1 MSERGLRK
9 RFLELL
15 ERDKEFRHAVAGL
28 LGLGEILQRL
38 DKNEKQLVKLRRDL
52 RRGFKLYEEEMAR
65 LREDMKEGFRRH
77 GEEIARI
84 WEELAKLREDMQEG
98 FKRHDEEI
106 AKIWEELTRLREDM
120 IMGFKRHDEELA
132 KLRQDMLEGFK
143 RHDEE
148 IAKIWEE
155 MARLREDMKEG
166 FRRHDEELVKLREDM
181 KEGFRRHEEEMARL
195 REDMKEGFALLERR
209 VSALGARWGLMSEA
223 AFREGLRS
231 LVEKEFGFRV
241 SRWVRFDER
250 GVVYGYP
257 SQVEIDVAV
266 HDERI
271 ILVEIKSNVRA
282 SDVYTFKRK
291 AELYEE
297 LEGRKPSRLVLVT
310 PYAEEEAVEA
320 ARHLGVE
327 ICTEV

>member
-1 MSERGLRK
+1 LKK

-28 LGLGEILQRL
+28 LGLGEVLQRL

-52 RRGFKLYEEEMAR
+52 RRGFKLYEEELAK
-65 LREDMKEGFRRH
+65 LREDMKEGFKRH
-77 GEEIARI
+77 DEEIARI
-84 WEELAKLREDMQEG
+84 WEELAKLREDM
-98 FKRHDEEI
+98 R
-106 AKIWEELTRLREDM
+106 
-120 IMGFKRHDEELA
+120 
-132 KLRQDMLEGFK
+132 
-143 RHDEE
+143 
-148 IAKIWEE
+148 
-155 MARLREDMKEG
+155 
-166 FRRHDEELVKLREDM
+166 
-181 KEGFRRHEEEMARL
+181 EGFRRHEEEMARL

-231 LVEKEFGFRV
+231 IVEREFGFRV

-320 ARHLGVE
+320 AKHLGVE

>member
-1 MSERGLRK
+1 MSERRLKK

-28 LGLGEILQRL
+28 LGLGEVLQRL

-52 RRGFKLYEEEMAR
+52 RRGFKLYEEELAK
-65 LREDMKEGFRRH
+65 LREDMKEGFKRH
-77 GEEIARI
+77 DEEIARI
-84 WEELAKLREDMQEG
+84 WEELAKLREDM
-98 FKRHDEEI
+98 R
-106 AKIWEELTRLREDM
+106 
-120 IMGFKRHDEELA
+120 
-132 KLRQDMLEGFK
+132 
-143 RHDEE
+143 
-148 IAKIWEE
+148 
-155 MARLREDMKEG
+155 
-166 FRRHDEELVKLREDM
+166 
-181 KEGFRRHEEEMARL
+181 EGFRRHEEEMARL
-195 REDMKEGFALLERR
+195 REDMKEGFVLLERR

-231 LVEKEFGFRV
+231 IVEREFGFRV

-310 PYAEEEAVEA
+310 PYAEEAVEA
-320 ARHLGVE
+320 AKHLGVE

>member
-1 MSERGLRK
+1 MSERRLKK

-28 LGLGEILQRL
+28 LGLGEVLQRL

-52 RRGFKLYEEEMAR
+52 RRGFKLYEEELAK
-65 LREDMKEGFRRH
+65 LREDMKEGFKRH
-77 GEEIARI
+77 DEEIARI
-84 WEELAKLREDMQEG
+84 WEELAKLREDM
-98 FKRHDEEI
+98 R
-106 AKIWEELTRLREDM
+106 
-120 IMGFKRHDEELA
+120 
-132 KLRQDMLEGFK
+132 
-143 RHDEE
+143 
-148 IAKIWEE
+148 
-155 MARLREDMKEG
+155 
-166 FRRHDEELVKLREDM
+166 
-181 KEGFRRHEEEMARL
+181 EGFRRHEEEMARL

-231 LVEKEFGFRV
+231 IVEREFGFRV

-320 ARHLGVE
+320 AKHLGVE

>member
-1 MSERGLRK
+1 MKK

-28 LGLGEILQRL
+28 LGLGEVLQRL

-52 RRGFKLYEEEMAR
+52 RRGFKLYEEELAK
-65 LREDMKEGFRRH
+65 LREDMKEGFKRH
-77 GEEIARI
+77 DEEIARI
-84 WEELAKLREDMQEG
+84 WEELAKLREDM
-98 FKRHDEEI
+98 R
-106 AKIWEELTRLREDM
+106 
-120 IMGFKRHDEELA
+120 
-132 KLRQDMLEGFK
+132 
-143 RHDEE
+143 
-148 IAKIWEE
+148 
-155 MARLREDMKEG
+155 
-166 FRRHDEELVKLREDM
+166 
-181 KEGFRRHEEEMARL
+181 EGFRRHEEEMARL

-231 LVEKEFGFRV
+231 IVEREFGFRV

-320 ARHLGVE
+320 AKHLGVE

>member
-98 FKRHDEEI
+98 FRRHEEEI

-120 IMGFKRHDEELA
+120 K
-132 KLRQDMLEGFK
+132 EGFK

-148 IAKIWEE
+148 IARIWEE
-155 MARLREDMKEG
+155 LA
-166 FRRHDEELVKLREDM
+166 KLREDM
-181 KEGFRRHEEEMARL
+181 REGFRRHEEEMARL

-231 LVEKEFGFRV
+231 IVEREFGFRV

-320 ARHLGVE
+320 AKHLGVE

>member
-1 MSERGLRK
+1 MSERRLKK

-28 LGLGEILQRL
+28 LGLGEVLQRL

-52 RRGFKLYEEEMAR
+52 RRGFKLYEEELAK
-65 LREDMKEGFRRH
+65 LREDMKEGFKRH
-77 GEEIARI
+77 DEEIARI
-84 WEELAKLREDMQEG
+84 WEELAKLREDM
-98 FKRHDEEI
+98 R
-106 AKIWEELTRLREDM
+106 
-120 IMGFKRHDEELA
+120 
-132 KLRQDMLEGFK
+132 
-143 RHDEE
+143 
-148 IAKIWEE
+148 
-155 MARLREDMKEG
+155 EG
-166 FRRHDEELVKLREDM
+166 FRRHEEEMARLREDM

-231 LVEKEFGFRV
+231 IVEREFGFRV

-320 ARHLGVE
+320 AKHLGVE